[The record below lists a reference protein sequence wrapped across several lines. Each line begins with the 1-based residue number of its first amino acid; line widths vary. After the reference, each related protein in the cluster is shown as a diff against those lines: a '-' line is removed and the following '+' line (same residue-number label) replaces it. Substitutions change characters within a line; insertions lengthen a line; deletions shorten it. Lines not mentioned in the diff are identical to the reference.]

1 MGPKDILSYPT
12 EKEIK
17 ELSIFYPWSS
27 VIGVVEL
34 LWSLTKC
41 PFFLLSPKTHLRWFS
56 QRTRLGQDYYHNP
69 VGGLVSHVDEKIN
82 ENILISQCMCGW
94 VRKQRMINRIQAQ
107 LTLLF
112 ILLNF
117 DSLKDTLCTFKAR
130 QPIKFVSHIF
140 PHFFAKNIKKVLYRT
155 LHLQPNFKTE
165 TQQTHF
171 SLNHSHQRDENH
183 LLVVVIVAKIKP
195 CENIAI

>member
-1 MGPKDILSYPT
+1 
-12 EKEIK
+12 
-17 ELSIFYPWSS
+17 
-27 VIGVVEL
+27 
-34 LWSLTKC
+34 
-41 PFFLLSPKTHLRWFS
+41 
-56 QRTRLGQDYYHNP
+56 
-69 VGGLVSHVDEKIN
+69 
-82 ENILISQCMCGW
+82 
-94 VRKQRMINRIQAQ
+94 MINRIQAQ

-195 CENIAI
+195 LALGGNQNI